1 MTLLTNP
8 KLSICIPT
16 YNRADYLD
24 YSLGVH
30 LPKLK
35 EHNIQIFIYD
45 NASNDTTF
53 DVVSKWKKEYPLIN
67 YHRNNIN
74 LGADLNIE
82 LALKAPTTDYIW
94 LMGDTY
100 LIPDNGLS
108 HILDLAQQQIAYDAI
123 VVNLFNKLAFPTGN
137 YSDHDQL
144 LGDLGALMS
153 CLSCLIF
160 HKDLISNADFPRYR
174 NTNFI
179 QTGIIFEYLSRKEF
193 TVHWAREISI
203 ASLNNPNLKKSS
215 WASSK
220 KIFDIGI
227 TSWTNFIFS
236 LPAKYSLEKKLA
248 TCVGFGQVSQ
258 AFTIKGMLI
267 LRAQGTLDY
276 EIYCKF
282 KDIFKLSLPYPTLLV
297 LALTIIPKGL
307 LKLAISAKK
316 KFKIQHE
323 TESHHEKNT

>member
-1 MTLLTNP
+1 MTLLPNQ

-24 YSLGVH
+24 YSLSVH

-35 EHNIQIFIYD
+35 KYNIQIFIYD
-45 NASNDTTF
+45 NASSDTTF
-53 DVVSKWKKEYPLIN
+53 DIVNKWKNEYSLIE

-74 LGADLNIE
+74 LGADQNIE

-100 LIPDNGLS
+100 LIPDDGLS
-108 HILDLAQQQIAYDAI
+108 YILDLALQQTVYDAI
-123 VVNLFNKLAFPTGN
+123 VVNLLNKVALPTNN
-137 YSDHDQL
+137 YRDHNQL

-174 NTNFI
+174 DTNFI

-193 TVHWAREISI
+193 NVHWTQEISI
-203 ASLNNPNLKKSS
+203 TYLSNPNLKKSS

-236 LPAKYSLEKKLA
+236 LPAKYSLEKKLS
-248 TCVGFGQVSQ
+248 TCIGFGQISQ

-282 KDIFKLSLPYPTLLV
+282 KDAFKISLAYPTLLV
-297 LALTIIPKGL
+297 LAFTMIPKRV
-307 LKLAISAKK
+307 LKLVISAKK
-316 KFKIQHE
+316 SFK
-323 TESHHEKNT
+323 N

>member
-1 MTLLTNP
+1 MTLLPNS

-16 YNRADYLD
+16 YNRADSLD
-24 YSLGVH
+24 YSLSIH
-30 LPKLK
+30 IPKIK
-35 EHNIQIFIYD
+35 QYNIKIFIYD
-45 NASNDTTF
+45 NASDDTTS
-53 DVVSKWKKEYPLIN
+53 DVVSKWQKEYPLIE
-67 YHRNNIN
+67 YYRNNTN
-74 LGADLNIE
+74 LGSDQNIE
-82 LALKAPTTDYIW
+82 LALKTPTTDYVW

-108 HILDLAQQQIAYDAI
+108 YILDLALQQTVYDAI
-123 VVNLFNKLAFPTGN
+123 VVNLLNKVAFPTHN
-137 YSDHDQL
+137 YRDHNQL

-174 NTNFI
+174 DTNFI

-193 TVHWAREISI
+193 NVHWAQEISI
-203 ASLNNPNLKKSS
+203 TSLNNPNLKKSS

-227 TSWTNFIFS
+227 TGWTNFIFS
-236 LPAKYSLEKKLA
+236 LPAKYSLEKKLS
-248 TCVGFGQVSQ
+248 TCIGFGQISQ

-282 KDIFKLSLPYPTLLV
+282 KDAFKISLAYPTLLV
-297 LALTIIPKGL
+297 LAFTMIPKRV
-307 LKLAISAKK
+307 LKLVISAKK
-316 KFKIQHE
+316 SFK
-323 TESHHEKNT
+323 N

>member
-1 MTLLTNP
+1 MTLLPNQ

-24 YSLGVH
+24 YSLSVH

-35 EHNIQIFIYD
+35 KYNIQIFIYD
-45 NASNDTTF
+45 NASSDTTF
-53 DVVSKWKKEYPLIN
+53 DIVNKWKNEYSLIE

-74 LGADLNIE
+74 LGADQNIE

-100 LIPDNGLS
+100 LIPDDGLS
-108 HILDLAQQQIAYDAI
+108 YILDLALQQTVYDAI
-123 VVNLFNKLAFPTGN
+123 VVNLLNKVALPTNN
-137 YSDHDQL
+137 YRDHNQL

-174 NTNFI
+174 DTNFI

-193 TVHWAREISI
+193 NVHWTQEISI
-203 ASLNNPNLKKSS
+203 TSLSNPNLKKSS

-236 LPAKYSLEKKLA
+236 LPAKYSLEKKLS
-248 TCVGFGQVSQ
+248 TCIGFGQISQ

-282 KDIFKLSLPYPTLLV
+282 KDAFKISLAYPTLLV
-297 LALTIIPKGL
+297 LAFTMIPKRV
-307 LKLAISAKK
+307 LKLVISAKK
-316 KFKIQHE
+316 SFK
-323 TESHHEKNT
+323 N